1 MIGKAIRV
9 GKAVHKIAKAENP
22 GKAAGAVV
30 GAALP
35 LGTRTIGAK
44 VTEVAVNKGIEIA
57 KDPAV
62 QAKVKQ
68 VATNVAKNTASTA
81 ANAARGIRRGAASG
95 ARKVQAFRES
105 HGK

>member
-9 GKAVHKIAKAENP
+9 GKAVSKIAKAENP

-62 QAKVKQ
+62 QAKVRQ
-68 VATNVAKNTASTA
+68 VATNVGNSAASTA
-81 ANAARGIRRGAASG
+81 NSAAKGIRRGVAQG